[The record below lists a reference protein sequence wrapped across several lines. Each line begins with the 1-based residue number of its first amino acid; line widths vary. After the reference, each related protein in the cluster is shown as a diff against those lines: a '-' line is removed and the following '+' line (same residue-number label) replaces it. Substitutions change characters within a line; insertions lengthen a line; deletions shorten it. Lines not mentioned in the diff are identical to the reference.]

1 MSDFKVKIE
10 YKNKNLETVV
20 EKEYNFVDYTEMLSL
35 ELKRVL
41 MDIEDAFYYFSGNK
55 QKDEWSPELTEKFN
69 KIRHKILDQANSIK
83 RLPENLS
90 YKGIK
95 ASTMS
100 FSEFIAKT
108 LK

>member
-1 MSDFKVKIE
+1 MSDFRVKIE

-20 EKEYNFVDYTEMLSL
+20 EKEYNFQDYTDMLSL

-41 MDIEDAFYYFSGNK
+41 MDIEDSFYYFCGSK
-55 QKDEWSPELTEKFN
+55 KEDWPDEAKNRFQ
-69 KIRHKILDQANSIK
+69 KIRHKLLDNANAIN
-83 RLPENLS
+83 RLPDNLS

-95 ASTMS
+95 ASTIN

-108 LK
+108 LE